1 MGKYEYFAFPLGV
14 GIKCKQVKVKLCSLW
29 IACKNLVLWKN
40 NYVNKDWWKIKPKGK
55 GLAAVAFTGLD
66 EIFHPE
72 AKNAQ
77 EVRAAAKQRAIQL
90 NSEGDPKHIKI
101 KLPKK
106 D

>member
-1 MGKYEYFAFPLGV
+1 LA
-14 GIKCKQVKVKLCSLW
+14 
-29 IACKNLVLWKN
+29 LWKTK
-40 NYVNKDWWKIKPKGK
+40 VVKKDWWKIKPKGK
-55 GLAAVAFTGLD
+55 GLASVAFSGLD

-77 EVRAAAKQRAIQL
+77 EVREAAKQRAVQL
-90 NSEGDPKHIKI
+90 NSEGDPKHIHI